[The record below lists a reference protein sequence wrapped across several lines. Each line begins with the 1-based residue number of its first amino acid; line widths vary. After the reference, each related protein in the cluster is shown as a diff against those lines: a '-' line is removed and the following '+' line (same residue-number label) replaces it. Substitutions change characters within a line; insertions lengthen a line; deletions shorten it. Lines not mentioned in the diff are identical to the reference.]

1 MKKRISVPF
10 LAAVV
15 VVLIAVIVIV
25 KPFPQKA
32 SAVFPEKLLELS
44 CTVAR
49 ESVDSAER
57 RDLTDAQKE
66 ALLNETP
73 EVTYPK
79 GFHLFLANRK
89 SSKFYLMKKGMLH
102 AYTYKSDKKVTFWF
116 GKEGDAIFPLQTLY
130 NNQAGYENIELLED
144 SVLYELSVDKLHDL
158 YLADIHIANWGRK
171 FAEREC
177 IKSEQLFISRQFKT
191 SLERYQDLIADYPD
205 ILQRV
210 PLGIIASYLGIS
222 QVSLSRIRAKIR

>member
-1 MKKRISVPF
+1 MDIYDIIDNIYKLP
-10 LAAVV
+10 LA
-15 VVLIAVIVIV
+15 
-25 KPFPQKA
+25 
-32 SAVFPEKLLELS
+32 S
-44 CTVAR
+44 
-49 ESVDSAER
+49 
-57 RDLTDAQKE
+57 KE

-158 YLADIHIANWGRK
+158 YHSQLGAEVCRK
-171 FAEREC
+171 GVYQIRTA
-177 IKSEQLFISRQFKT
+177 IYIT
-191 SLERYQDLIADYPD
+191 AVQDLI
-205 ILQRV
+205 
-210 PLGIIASYLGIS
+210 GT
-222 QVSLSRIRAKIR
+222 LSGFDC